1 MAVVTAGARPAP
13 GSARPAPAGRRA
25 IVTIAAMLG
34 MFLAAMDSTAVGT
47 AMPTIVGAF
56 GGLAL
61 YSWVFAA
68 YQIAFVVTTPI
79 FGRLADMH
87 GRKRIYLIG
96 ILGFVGASA
105 LCGLSQSMG
114 QLVFFRLLQ
123 GVGGGAVLPIALTII
138 ADLFPLEQRLR
149 IQGLFSGVWGLAAVV
164 GPLIGGAL
172 ADHGAWRWIFF
183 LNIPVGLVAT
193 LILTIA
199 FTETRVE
206 AGGSSIDYL
215 GIGLL
220 SAASIVLLLLMF
232 WGGHEFAWLSA
243 PSFFLAASCVGLLL
257 WFAHVEMRAEQPFLP
272 FSLFSNR
279 MISVACLGGFLIGV
293 SIFGTT
299 AYVPLFVQG
308 VIGKSATTAGE
319 ALMPYMVMWT
329 VSSIV
334 GGRVALRWGYR
345 PVTVS
350 GMSLLAAGSLLLT
363 RLDAHVT
370 AAVVFIDMVVLGS
383 GMGLTATMFIIAMQ
397 NAVARPLR
405 GIVTSINIFTR
416 NLGSAIGVSAQ
427 GAVLVAILEAR
438 LAHLPAAVRLHLPS
452 TGDPQA
458 MFDATAQARL
468 SPEGHE
474 ALRQALA
481 QGVHGAFVLGL
492 LFVALGLAAVVL
504 YMPAGSV
511 AQLAG
516 PADRA
521 PADRLTPDSP
531 ATMSSKPA
539 SRPLAAEAAAG
550 DNDA

>member
-1 MAVVTAGARPAP
+1 MAVVTADRRQAG
-13 GSARPAPAGRRA
+13 GSVRPAPAGRRA

-47 AMPTIVGAF
+47 AMPTIVAAF

-79 FGRLADMH
+79 FGRLADLH
-87 GRKRIYLIG
+87 GRKRIYLLG
-96 ILGFVGASA
+96 IFSFVGASA

-123 GVGGGAVLPIALTII
+123 GIGGGAVLPIALTII
-138 ADLFPLEQRLR
+138 ADLFPIEQRLR

-164 GPLIGGAL
+164 GPLVGGFL
-172 ADHGAWRWIFF
+172 SDHGAWRWIFF
-183 LNIPVGLVAT
+183 LNVPAGLVAT
-193 LILTIA
+193 LILTFA
-199 FTETRVE
+199 FTESKA
-206 AGGSSIDYL
+206 AGRAGSIDYA
-215 GIGLL
+215 GIALL
-220 SAASIVLLLLMF
+220 SGASIVLLLLMF

-243 PSFFLAASCVGLLL
+243 PAFALAALCAALLL
-257 WFAHVEMRAEQPFLP
+257 LFVHVEVRTEEPFLP
-272 FSLFSNR
+272 FSLFGNR
-279 MISVACLGGFLIGV
+279 IISVASVGGFLLGV

-329 VSSIV
+329 VSSIT
-334 GGRVALRWGYR
+334 GGRLALRWGYR
-345 PVTVS
+345 PVTVA
-350 GMSLLAAGSLLLT
+350 GMTLLAAGSLLLT
-363 RLDAHVT
+363 LLDARST
-370 AAVVFIDMVVLGS
+370 AGVVFVDMVVLGS
-383 GMGLTATMFIIAMQ
+383 GMGLTATMFMIAMQ

-427 GAVLVAILEAR
+427 GAVLVGILDAR
-438 LAHLPAAVRLHLPS
+438 LEHLPARVRLGLPAI
-452 TGDPQA
+452 GDPQA
-458 MFDATAQARL
+458 LLDAAAQARL
-468 SPEGHE
+468 GPAGHE

-481 QGVHGAFVLGL
+481 QGIHGAFVLGL
-492 LFVALGLAAVVL
+492 GLVALGLAVVVL

-511 AQLAG
+511 TDHA
-516 PADRA
+516 PRPA
-521 PADRLTPDSP
+521 PAGF
-531 ATMSSKPA
+531 AA
-539 SRPLAAEAAAG
+539 RPGGAAG
-550 DNDA
+550 DGEA

>member
-1 MAVVTAGARPAP
+1 MAVVTAGRTPDPA
-13 GSARPAPAGRRA
+13 AAQIQAGRRA

-47 AMPTIVGAF
+47 AMPTIVAAF

-79 FGRLADMH
+79 FGRLADLH

-96 ILGFVGASA
+96 ILWFVAASA
-105 LCGLSQSMG
+105 LCGLSRSMG
-114 QLVFFRLLQ
+114 ELVFFRLLQ

-138 ADLFPLEQRLR
+138 ADLFPVEQRLR
-149 IQGLFSGVWGLAAVV
+149 IQGLFSGVWGLAAIV
-164 GPLIGGAL
+164 GPLIGGTL
-172 ADHGAWRWIFF
+172 ADHGVWRWIFF
-183 LNIPVGLVAT
+183 VNIPVGLVAT
-193 LILTIA
+193 LVLTLA
-199 FTETRVE
+199 FRESHVAQR
-206 AGGSSIDYL
+206 AGSIDYA
-215 GIGLL
+215 GIALL
-220 SAASIVLLLLMF
+220 SGASIVLLLLMF

-243 PSFFLAASCVGLLL
+243 PSFALAALCAVLLV
-257 WFAHVEMRAEQPFLP
+257 WFVHVEMHAPEPFLP
-272 FSLFSNR
+272 FSLFGNR

-345 PVTVS
+345 PVTVA
-350 GMSLLAAGSLLLT
+350 GMTLLSAGALLLT
-363 RLDAHVT
+363 QLGAGAST
-370 AAVVFIDMVVLGS
+370 AVVFVDMVVLGS

-427 GAVLVAILEAR
+427 GAVLVGVLDAR
-438 LAHLPAAVRLHLPS
+438 LAHLPPALRANLHS
-452 TGDPQA
+452 VADPQA
-458 MFDATAQARL
+458 MLDSASQSAL
-468 SPEGHE
+468 SPAGHE

-481 QGVHGAFVLGL
+481 QGLHGAFVLGL
-492 LFVALGLAAVVL
+492 GLVALGLAAVVL

-511 AQLAG
+511 
-516 PADRA
+516 
-521 PADRLTPDSP
+521 TEHSP
-531 ATMSSKPA
+531 ETA
-539 SRPLAAEAAAG
+539 AAAG
-550 DNDA
+550 RVASAESSNRRASPGLVPESGDGET

>member
-1 MAVVTAGARPAP
+1 MAVVTAGP
-13 GSARPAPAGRRA
+13 RPAPAGDARPATPSRRV
-25 IVTIAAMLG
+25 IITVAAMLG

-47 AMPTIVGAF
+47 AMPTIVAAF

-79 FGRLADMH
+79 FGRLADLH

-96 ILGFVGASA
+96 ILSFIGASA
-105 LCGLSQSMG
+105 LCGFSRSMA

-123 GVGGGAVLPIALTII
+123 GIGGGAVLPIALTII
-138 ADLFPLEQRLR
+138 ADLFPVEQRLR
-149 IQGLFSGVWGLAAVV
+149 IQGLFSGVWGLAAIV

-183 LNIPVGLVAT
+183 VNIPAGLVAT
-193 LILTIA
+193 LILTFA
-199 FTETRVE
+199 FRESRSAA
-206 AGGSSIDYL
+206 AGGPIDYA

-220 SAASIVLLLLMF
+220 SGASIVLLLLMF

-243 PSFFLAASCVGLLL
+243 PSFGLAALCAALLL
-257 WFAHVEMRAEQPFLP
+257 LFAHVETHAEQPFLP
-272 FSLFSNR
+272 FSLFGNR
-279 MISVACLGGFLIGV
+279 IISVACVGGFLLGV

-308 VIGKSATTAGE
+308 VIGRSATTAGE

-345 PVTVS
+345 PVTVT
-350 GMSLLAAGSLLLT
+350 GMTLLATGSLLLT
-363 RLDAHVT
+363 QLDVHAT
-370 AAVVFIDMVVLGS
+370 APVVFVDMVVLGS

-427 GAVLVAILEAR
+427 GAVLVAILDAR
-438 LAHLPAAVRLHLPS
+438 LQHLPAAVRLRLPAA
-452 TGDPQA
+452 GDPQA
-458 MFDATAQARL
+458 MLDPAARL
-468 SPEGHE
+468 GPEGHE
-474 ALRQALA
+474 ALRQALS
-481 QGVHGAFVLGL
+481 QGIHGAFVLGL
-492 LFVALGLAAVVL
+492 GLVALGLAAVIL
-504 YMPAGSV
+504 YMPSGSV
-511 AQLAG
+511 ADHSPEVALARRG
-516 PADRA
+516 
-521 PADRLTPDSP
+521 
-531 ATMSSKPA
+531 
-539 SRPLAAEAAAG
+539 AAG
-550 DNDA
+550 DGDA

>member
-1 MAVVTAGARPAP
+1 VAVVTAATNPAR
-13 GSARPAPAGRRA
+13 SAAEPAPAGRRV

-47 AMPTIVGAF
+47 AMPTVVAAF
-56 GGLAL
+56 GGFAL

-79 FGRLADMH
+79 FGRLADLH

-96 ILGFVGASA
+96 ILWFIGASA
-105 LCGLSQSMG
+105 LCGLSRSMG
-114 QLVFFRLLQ
+114 ELVFFRLLQ
-123 GVGGGAVLPIALTII
+123 GIGGGAVLPIALTII

-149 IQGLFSGVWGLAAVV
+149 IQGLFSGVWGLAAIV

-183 LNIPVGLVAT
+183 VNIPAGLIAT
-193 LILTIA
+193 LILTLA
-199 FTETRVE
+199 FRESRTTP
-206 AGGSSIDYL
+206 AGGARIDYA

-220 SAASIVLLLLMF
+220 SGASIVLLLLMF

-243 PSFFLAASCVGLLL
+243 PSFALAALCAALLL
-257 WFAHVEMRAEQPFLP
+257 LFVHVETHNDDPFLP
-272 FSLFSNR
+272 FSLFNNR
-279 MISVACLGGFLIGV
+279 MISVACVGGFLIGV

-345 PVTVS
+345 PVTVT
-350 GMSLLAAGSLLLT
+350 GMSLLSAGALLLT
-363 RLDAHVT
+363 RLDARAT
-370 AAVVFIDMVVLGS
+370 AAEVFVDMVVLGS

-427 GAVLVAILEAR
+427 GAVLVGILDAR
-438 LAHLPAAVRLHLPS
+438 LAHLPASLRSRLHS
-452 TGDPQA
+452 VADPQA
-458 MFDATAQARL
+458 MLDSASQTGL
-468 SPEGHE
+468 SPAGHE
-474 ALRQALA
+474 ALRRALS
-481 QGVHGAFVLGL
+481 QGLHGAFVLGL
-492 LFVALGLAAVVL
+492 GLVALGLAAVVL

-511 AQLAG
+511 ADHAPEMALAREG
-516 PADRA
+516 G
-521 PADRLTPDSP
+521 SP
-531 ATMSSKPA
+531 APGQ
-539 SRPLAAEAAAG
+539 AG
-550 DNDA
+550 DGEA